1 MRCPRLAPIILSI
14 FLLINLF
21 TVSTL
26 YAQNAQAEQP
36 RFALIMGN
44 GTYTGTSSLVNPA
57 NDAQDMGDTLAQ
69 LGFQTEVLTDAG
81 LEAMENAV
89 LRFRDRLADSPDSV
103 GLFFYAG
110 HGVQS
115 NGENYLIPVDVQIPS
130 ESLLRTRAVSL
141 YFVLDSLRE
150 AKNKLNVVI
159 LDACRDNPFAW
170 ARSSSRGLS
179 IVGAQPPGSIV
190 VYSTSAGSTAQDGT
204 GRNGTFTGELLNHIT
219 QPGLEISEIFRRTG
233 AGVQEKTSGTQI
245 PAIYSQFFGN
255 FYPSGAQT
263 ASATSGDYQEDLPEF
278 FFLPAFFEDAPAY
291 AKKAIDAAEEYTYY
305 NLWLSAWYSLQEADP
320 LERDPYILA
329 QKVNIALNGYVDHS
343 NYRGFAFANLA
354 EDEEVDGIRY
364 TEVSGSEFF
373 YFDPHTSFI
382 EMERKG
388 LFIPPILSLAM
399 GDYYFNVWFNY
410 AEFSEDWVKSQ
421 EEAFDLAIRCYR
433 TAEEDYILVNTPSM
447 LHYAE
452 LLLQEGQSEKT
463 IELLLDV
470 LEWEPEN
477 IQAREA
483 LAEAYTVNLDLD
495 LAFEQYDMLAAPD
508 PYSVQAYDAYSQAAE
523 RALLYNRTEALEKYV
538 TSLET
543 FFPDDWLSVLLRHR
557 MAVSSTDWAKAAA
570 IARDGLQRFKNKI
583 YLLDSLLGS
592 WLVTADGYWRGF
604 AFLEDHILTT
614 QNDQKQLVLLLFY
627 RAAYRYYGLSSAIL
641 TDTLTNVQLI
651 EEDLNKAA
659 ALNAKLPEVNTEI
672 ETNIK
677 LLRTEL
683 LSLSETQEEKGFTK

>member
-1 MRCPRLAPIILSI
+1 MRRPRLASLLLSI
-14 FLLINLF
+14 FILLLCLIPKDLH
-21 TVSTL
+21 
-26 YAQNAQAEQP
+26 AQGAQAAQP
-36 RFALIMGN
+36 RFALVMGN
-44 GTYTGTSSLVNPA
+44 GNYTGTSKLANPA
-57 NDAQDMGDTLAQ
+57 NDAEDMGDALTR
-69 LGFQTEVLTDAG
+69 LGFSTEVLTNAG
-81 LEAMENAV
+81 LEAMETAV
-89 LRFRDRLADSPDSV
+89 LGFRDRLAGSPDSV

-115 NGENYLIPVDVQIPS
+115 AGENYLIPVDVQIPS

-141 YFVLDSLRE
+141 HFVLDSLRE

-170 ARSSSRGLS
+170 ARSGNRGLS

-204 GRNGTFTGELLNHIT
+204 GRNGAFTEVLLNHLNY
-219 QPGLEISEIFRRTG
+219 PGLEINEIFRRTG
-233 AGVQEKTSGTQI
+233 AGVQEKTLGAQI
-245 PAIYSQFFGN
+245 PAIYSQFFGS
-255 FYPSGAQT
+255 FYPSGTQT
-263 ASATSGDYQEDLPEF
+263 APAASDDSRDDLPEF
-278 FFLPAFFEDAPAY
+278 FFLPAFFEDAPVY

-305 NLWLSAWYSLQEADP
+305 GQWLSAWYNLLDADP

-329 QKVNIALNGYVDHS
+329 QKVSVALNGHIDHE
-343 NYRGFAFANLA
+343 NYRGFAFADLA
-354 EDEEVDGIRY
+354 EGEEVDAIRY
-364 TEVSGSEFF
+364 TEVSGSEFY
-373 YFDPHTSFI
+373 YFDPHNSFI

-388 LFIPPILSLAM
+388 LFIPPILALAM
-399 GDYYFNVWFNY
+399 GDYYYSLWFNY
-410 AEFSEDWVKSQ
+410 AAFSEDWVKSQ
-421 EEAFDLAIRCYR
+421 DEAFDLAIRCYR

-452 LLLQEGQSEKT
+452 LLLQEGQSDKT

-477 IQAREA
+477 IQARKA

-508 PYSVQAYDAYSQAAE
+508 PYSEQAYEAYSYAAE
-523 RALLYNRTEALEKYV
+523 RALLYGKINEFEKYV

-543 FFPDDWLSVLLRHR
+543 FFPDDWLALLLRHR
-557 MAVSSTDWAKAAA
+557 IAASSADWAKAAA
-570 IARDGLQRFKNKI
+570 LAEEGLQRFKGEVDV
-583 YLLDSLLGS
+583 LDLLLGS
-592 WLVTADGYWRGF
+592 WLLTAEGYWEGF
-604 AFLEDHILTT
+604 SFLEDQILKA
-614 QNDQKQLVLLLFY
+614 QPDQEQLVLLLFY

-659 ALNAKLPEVNTEI
+659 ALNAKLPEVNAEM
-672 ETNIK
+672 ESNIK
-677 LLRTEL
+677 SLRAEL
-683 LSLSETQEEKGFTK
+683 LSLSETQEDKGL